1 MKQMT
6 EMFYAENNLN
16 VMNEADIATELEQ
29 IVEAQFYDED
39 MSGFDEEE
47 ICKTLKEYKEIE
59 AYYKNHKLFGGYL
72 NTADTVNTTIY
83 LIACD
88 LQDTLFKTL
97 CDDLKS
103 MKIQSFENVSRL
115 PTDMNSLICGYL

>member
-1 MKQMT
+1 MTQMT
-6 EMFYAENNLN
+6 EAFYDENNLIT
-16 VMNEADIATELEQ
+16 MNETDIATELEQ
-29 IVEAQFYDED
+29 IVEAQFYQED

-88 LQDTLFKTL
+88 LYDTLLKTI
-97 CDDLKS
+97 CDDLKRL
-103 MKIQSFENVSRL
+103 KIEAFQTISRL